1 MRVLIIIPTYN
12 EIENLELIV
21 DAVLSKTPET
31 VSLLIADDNSPDGT
45 GRRADELKASRTR
58 LSVLHRA
65 RKEGLGPAY
74 VAGFRYALQ
83 NGYDAVIQMDAD
95 FSHNPKF
102 LPRMIDLLLVKDFVI
117 GSRNVE
123 GGGTVNWSVL
133 RRFISWGGSVYARL
147 VLGVPIRDFTGG
159 FNGWRAAVLGAVG
172 LETLESG
179 GYAFQIEMK
188 FRAFRKGFQHV
199 EFPIIFEDRRV
210 GHSKMSLKIVIEAL
224 LRLPRLRLKNIA

>member
-12 EIENLELIV
+12 EIENLEPIV

-45 GRRADELKASRTR
+45 GRRADELKGSRSR
-58 LSVLHRA
+58 LAVLHRA

-83 NGYDAVIQMDAD
+83 NGFDAVIQMDAD

-102 LPRMIDLLLVKDFVI
+102 LSRMIDLLLVKDFVI

-123 GGGTVNWSVL
+123 GGGTVNWSRL

-188 FRAFRKGFQHV
+188 YRAFRKGFQHV

-210 GHSKMSLKIVIEAL
+210 GHSKMSFKIVIEAL